1 MQASPISERA
11 EGRENGTWRKGRKAV
26 REQSAAA
33 AALITPHCALGA
45 IRRAREQQSQI
56 EAERRE
62 GYLSDAAE
70 TCLASLASG
79 VSLGKG
85 TRIRPAWSCVIHA
98 AIDSA

>member
-1 MQASPISERA
+1 M
-11 EGRENGTWRKGRKAV
+11 GRGGRGGK
-26 REQSAAA
+26 RSEQSAAA

-62 GYLSDAAE
+62 GYLSDAGE
-70 TCLASLASG
+70 TCLASSDWRLG
-79 VSLGKG
+79 SLGKG